1 MEKLDGKS
9 TSSNGSSSS
18 ARADV
23 PTDPTSSVRTESTV
37 SPARTAGV
45 GASEG
50 ADDLAS
56 GLFGSFLS
64 SSCKPVPAFGGEVG
78 VEVVVCSDFT
88 CFSRAF
94 VVTLGDASLLRC
106 DASGRTLGD
115 ADRELVFKRREVTAE
130 EADFALRADPLRAD
144 FAPTPMHFSR

>member
-115 ADRELVFKRREVTAE
+115 ADR
-130 EADFALRADPLRAD
+130 
-144 FAPTPMHFSR
+144 